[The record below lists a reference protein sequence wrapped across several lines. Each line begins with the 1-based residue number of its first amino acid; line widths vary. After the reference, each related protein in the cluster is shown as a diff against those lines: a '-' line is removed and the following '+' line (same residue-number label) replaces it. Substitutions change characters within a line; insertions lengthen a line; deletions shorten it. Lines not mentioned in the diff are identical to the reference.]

1 MEVILQKLFLENNF
15 KKYEISHNLLLYEA
29 KNQDYFFVSSFEEK
43 EINDFF
49 NSEKTNN
56 IIRKQNELYEIKE
69 SIKKNST
76 LVILV
81 KINDLEDFLIG
92 NRNEIYKIEEDAYH
106 FRKLIIAYTDKSIKE
121 IKESEIINEKIY
133 SILKNS
139 DRMKEFEKDLYKD
152 EEYYLII
159 QLFVK
164 LSFLKL
170 EMKEEG
176 FTPIR
181 TKINTDLETKGLYED
196 YVGIKTWISEHYH
209 ENWDEEKYFRN
220 LEESFYDLEKDD
232 ETLLELIN
240 GLGGLDNKN

>member
-92 NRNEIYKIEEDAYH
+92 NRNEIYKIEEDA
-106 FRKLIIAYTDKSIKE
+106 
-121 IKESEIINEKIY
+121 
-133 SILKNS
+133 
-139 DRMKEFEKDLYKD
+139 
-152 EEYYLII
+152 
-159 QLFVK
+159 
-164 LSFLKL
+164 
-170 EMKEEG
+170 
-176 FTPIR
+176 
-181 TKINTDLETKGLYED
+181 
-196 YVGIKTWISEHYH
+196 
-209 ENWDEEKYFRN
+209 
-220 LEESFYDLEKDD
+220 
-232 ETLLELIN
+232 
-240 GLGGLDNKN
+240 